1 MMLNGLRLGAVALLV
16 LSIVFVGGTTQAGEL
31 KVGTKAP
38 AWILKAVDGSD
49 VKSTAYD
56 GKVVVLNFWATWCPP
71 CVAEIPDF
79 IELQKEFGEKGLTFV
94 GVSLDTSSKPVKKY
108 VKKTMVNYPV
118 VMGDADVVKDFGN
131 FSGIPQTYV
140 IDKDGIIR
148 LSQVGQISK
157 EKLLAGIKPL
167 L

>member
-1 MMLNGLRLGAVALLV
+1 MI
-16 LSIVFVGGTTQAGEL
+16 LSFDAAT
-31 KVGTKAP
+31 TKAARFAGWAESEAP
-38 AWILKAVDGSD
+38 RPLNP
-49 VKSTAYD
+49 STCAAID
-56 GKVVVLNFWATWCPP
+56 ACSCPFSAFP
-71 CVAEIPDF
+71 GNNRW
-79 IELQKEFGEKGLTFV
+79 K
-94 GVSLDTSSKPVKKY
+94 VSLDTSSKPVKKY

>member
-1 MMLNGLRLGAVALLV
+1 MKLNRLRLSAAALLV

-31 KVGTKAP
+31 AVGTKAP
-38 AWILKAVDGSD
+38 AWILKAVDGAD

-79 IELQKEFGEKGLTFV
+79 IEIQKELEEKGLTFV

-108 VKKTMVNYPV
+108 VARTKVNYPV
-118 VMGDADVVKDFGN
+118 VMGDSDVVKDFGN

-140 IDKDGIIR
+140 IDKEGIIR
-148 LSQVGQISK
+148 LSQAGKISK